1 MLTVEEATRKI
12 LPFARTMKGAEHVP
26 LMQAVGRVL
35 MHDVIASRDVPSC
48 DNSAM
53 DGYAVRSS
61 DVVGSIS
68 LPLVGTVYAGD
79 AVEALPP
86 HSALR
91 IFTGAPMPMGADAV
105 VIQEDADSNGE
116 FVILQNAVKP
126 GANVR
131 RQGEDIESGELL
143 FPQGHCLRPQDIGL
157 LASLGLPD
165 VMVFERLR
173 VGLLSTGD
181 ELLEPGEM
189 AVEGRVYNSNRYLL
203 ATLLQTMGCDVV
215 DAGRVP
221 DELAATEAALEALA
235 DTADILLTTGG
246 VSVGEADYVK
256 AAVLAL
262 GDLSVWKIAL
272 KPGKPLAFG
281 SVKGK
286 PFFGLPGNPVS
297 AYVTFL
303 LFVRPFLQV
312 EQGGQPR
319 PLRRIPVRAAF
330 DWPKAGKREEY
341 LRIKLQVGDDGLLH
355 AICFPN
361 QGSGVLS
368 SVCWADGLL
377 RVPAGHTFAVGDWVE
392 CMLLDSLL
400 HG

>member
-1 MLTVEEATRKI
+1 MLTVDEASHKI
-12 LPFARTMKGAEHVP
+12 LPFARSMKGAERVP
-26 LMQAVGRVL
+26 LAQASGRIL
-35 MHDVIASRDVPSC
+35 MHDVTASRDVPSC

-61 DVVGSIS
+61 DIDGTTCLPVVGI
-68 LPLVGTVYAGD
+68 VYAGD
-79 AVEALPP
+79 GIQTLPP

-91 IFTGAPMPMGADAV
+91 IFTGAPLPAGADAIV
-105 VIQEDADSNGE
+105 MQEDADSNGE
-116 FVILQNAVKP
+116 SVIVQIAVKP

-131 RQGEDIESGELL
+131 LRGEDIETGELL
-143 FPQGHCLRPQDIGL
+143 FPQGHRLRPQDIGL

-165 VMVFERLR
+165 VMVVERLR

-181 ELLEPGEM
+181 ELLEPGD
-189 AVEGRVYNSNRYLL
+189 ADTEGKVYNSNRYMLI
-203 ATLLQTMGCDVV
+203 AQLQEMGCDVL
-215 DAGRVP
+215 DAGRVS
-221 DELAATEAALEALA
+221 DDLSATEAALSALA
-235 DTADILLTTGG
+235 ESADIIVSTGG

-256 AAVLAL
+256 SAVLAL
-262 GDLSVWKIAL
+262 GDLNVWKIAL

-297 AYVTFL
+297 AFVTFL

-341 LRIKLQVGDDGLLH
+341 LRIKLQAGDDGLLH

-377 RVPAGHTFAVGDWVE
+377 RVRAGTTFAQGDWVD
-392 CMLLDSLL
+392 CLLLDSTF